1 RQEPAGRR
9 RDELSAGRVPPRR
22 KLAAVPARVLRRAGN
37 GRGRQDLRCDVRC
50 HLEDRRDR
58 HLQPQGRR
66 IEAEGGVADDRRHRQ
81 VLCQVRRGSEG
92 VRRHRQLV
100 HRQHQDETRGRPDQG
115 LWRGRHA
122 DHGGQRQVP
131 LRRDFGWRLCANDR
145 ADPVAGRQGSGR
157 QVKPTLCRTPG
168 VPTPF
173 REENTPMLKRFARL
187 HVFALFGGLLLASA
201 CTAQSSSSAPYT
213 EGTDYITLPAPHQRY
228 SNSGK
233 VEVVE
238 VFSYACIHCAQF
250 APEAEKLRKELPPGA
265 EFKLMPAPFNAEWV
279 PFARA
284 YYAAREL
291 GVVDRTHLQLFV
303 AKFGEH
309 YPINSMDE
317 LADFYAREGV
327 NRADF
332 MRIATS
338 EATTAK
344 MKR

>member
-1 RQEPAGRR
+1 
-9 RDELSAGRVPPRR
+9 
-22 KLAAVPARVLRRAGN
+22 
-37 GRGRQDLRCDVRC
+37 
-50 HLEDRRDR
+50 
-58 HLQPQGRR
+58 
-66 IEAEGGVADDRRHRQ
+66 
-81 VLCQVRRGSEG
+81 
-92 VRRHRQLV
+92 
-100 HRQHQDETRGRPDQG
+100 
-115 LWRGRHA
+115 
-122 DHGGQRQVP
+122 
-131 LRRDFGWRLCANDR
+131 
-145 ADPVAGRQGSGR
+145 
-157 QVKPTLCRTPG
+157 
-168 VPTPF
+168 
-173 REENTPMLKRFARL
+173 MLKRFARL
-187 HVFALFGGLLLASA
+187 HVLALLGGLLLASA
-201 CTAQSSSSAPYT
+201 CAAQPGNSAPYT
-213 EGTDYITLPAPHQRY
+213 EGTDYVTLPAPHQRY

-284 YYAAREL
+284 YYAAKAL

-309 YPINSMDE
+309 YPINSMGE

-332 MRIATS
+332 MRIAMS

-344 MKR
+344 MKRDFGLIQTWQVDGTPTLVVDGKYRVITVGSHAKMVAVALWLAKRELAGK